1 MLDKDQK
8 SKVMRIISTPE
19 FKNKVFLINTCQFLF
34 NYYLRMY
41 RNTKNTSEDIMYL
54 VDGEY
59 KLTLDEKKRILKA
72 HRFGVVL
79 EPLSLDIIHDPPP
92 WDVQEQPTVDN
103 TSQKVFRNVML
114 HSLRSD
120 IKHQEKLLTS
130 ENWENFNHK
139 NLIMKIK
146 TQSQLLKNMDIIHIN
161 RGIVTGYN
169 KAFVIDEDTK
179 NQLIHD
185 DPKNAEIIK
194 PVLHGSDIKDHRI
207 NFSNNYLIFTRH
219 GINISEYPVIE
230 KYLSKYKKN
239 LQPKSKNTRNKRQKG
254 RSHRKYNWYEIQ
266 STGLFYKDFEKSKIV
281 YPTIAHHLMG
291 VFDTNQYY
299 LLDSCFMIT
308 CDDDK
313 MLKVID
319 AILSSELVNYILQSS
334 IEHINNRGLRF
345 NKKYIEHITIR
356 NPNKKIAEKLV
367 NQKQKIIK
375 GYEKLDENL
384 DMDVIRQIQK
394 DENILN
400 ELVYELYELQEPEIK
415 LIKDYLA
422 ELDIKA
428 NTNLITPHVE

>member
-1 MLDKDQK
+1 MLDEDQK
-8 SKVMRIISTPE
+8 SRVMRIISTPE
-19 FKNKVFLINTCQFLF
+19 FKNKIFLINTYQFLF

-41 RNTKNTSEDIMYL
+41 RNIKNTPEDIMYL

-59 KLTLDEKKRILKA
+59 KLTLDEKKRILKT

-79 EPLSLDIIHDPPP
+79 DPLSLDIIHDPPP
-92 WDVQEQPTVDN
+92 WDVQEKPEVAN
-103 TSQKVFRNVML
+103 TSHKIFRNVML

-120 IKHQEKLLTS
+120 IKNQDKLLIS
-130 ENWENFNHK
+130 KNWDDFKHK

-146 TQSQLLKNMDIIHIN
+146 TKSQLLKNMDIIHIN

-179 NQLIHD
+179 NQLIKD
-185 DPKNAEIIK
+185 DPKNAGIIK
-194 PVLHGSDIKDHRI
+194 PVLHGSNIKKHSI
-207 NFSNNYLIFTRH
+207 NFDDNYLIFTRH
-219 GINISEYPVIE
+219 GINIDEYPVIE

-239 LQPKSKNTRNKRQKG
+239 LQPKSKKAHKRQKG
-254 RSHRKYNWYEIQ
+254 RSYRKYKWYEVQ
-266 STGLFYKDFEKSKIV
+266 SAGLFYKDFEKPKIV
-281 YPTIAHHLMG
+281 YPTIAHHLMS
-291 VFDTNQYY
+291 VFDTNGYY

-308 CDDDK
+308 CDDDE

-319 AILSSELVNYILQSS
+319 AIVSSELINYILQSS

-345 NKKYIEHITIR
+345 NKKYIEHIPIR
-356 NPNKKIAEKLV
+356 RPNEKKMAEKLV

-384 DMDVIRQIQK
+384 SMDVIRQIQK
-394 DENILN
+394 DEDILN

-422 ELDIKA
+422 KLDIKA
-428 NTNLITPHVE
+428 NTNLITPVK